1 MRKIPIKKYKKVIE
15 IIETFSER
23 LKKKRFDF
31 SLSLPSPIVAQMRN
45 LDLCGV
51 FYSHVDF
58 GGKQT

>member
-51 FYSHVDF
+51 F
-58 GGKQT
+58 